1 MPKTT
6 EREGNSQ
13 IEQHTQDY
21 SQTIAIN
28 SQIITKEDFIFIFA
42 VIDIGDREDDGHG
55 DGENGE
61 EENELGDSGAEE
73 HVVDI
78 ESFLGLAG
86 GHWMVSLM
94 GEDLLSFILSQLD

>member
-1 MPKTT
+1 MSSGGLEKSGESARTGVFGGSGET
-6 EREGNSQ
+6 GGDE
-13 IEQHTQDY
+13 
-21 SQTIAIN
+21 
-28 SQIITKEDFIFIFA
+28 
-42 VIDIGDREDDGHG
+42 DIGDSEDDGHG

>member
-1 MPKTT
+1 MSSGGL
-6 EREGNSQ
+6 ENSGESAG
-13 IEQHTQDY
+13 IGVFGGSGETGGD
-21 SQTIAIN
+21 
-28 SQIITKEDFIFIFA
+28 E
-42 VIDIGDREDDGHG
+42 DIGDNEDDGHG

>member
-1 MPKTT
+1 MSSGGLEKSGESAGTGVFGGSGET
-6 EREGNSQ
+6 GGDE
-13 IEQHTQDY
+13 
-21 SQTIAIN
+21 
-28 SQIITKEDFIFIFA
+28 
-42 VIDIGDREDDGHG
+42 DIGDSEDDGHG